1 MRKARIHNLLS
12 EWASFSPDK
21 VAVIAGSQR
30 TTYSD
35 ISKGV
40 TRIATMLL
48 NAGLQKGDRVCICME
63 NSPEYIM
70 SSFGIQMAAGIAVDI
85 NPQYSAYEA
94 KRIISDC
101 QAGIVIIEEKF
112 LRKMAKIVKEEKTV
126 HTVIIS
132 DPEEKLQGNPAALL
146 LPSTISI
153 HFHEHSI
160 QNGNN
165 IGSFPDVDSQD
176 IAAIVYTSGSTGEP
190 KGVMLSHGNF
200 EANAD
205 SIIKYL
211 DLTADDSIMV
221 LLPFCYSYGKS
232 LLNTHIIAGGTLVLE
247 KSFMYPNVIL
257 NMMIQEEVS
266 GFAGVPSTYSILLN
280 RSNIR
285 NYHFP
290 KLRYLT
296 QAGGALS
303 TKHAQ
308 EITSLFPDKK
318 FYIMYGQTEAT
329 ARITYLDPC
338 EVQRK
343 PGSIGKPI
351 PGVSIELIKEDGS
364 VAGIHE
370 EGEIVV
376 SGKNIMAGYWN
387 KPSETEKALKKG
399 RLHSGDLAK
408 RDEEGYLYLIG
419 RRSDMIKSGAHR
431 ISPKEIEEH
440 ILELPEV
447 HEVSIVGV
455 EDEILGEVLCAC
467 IVSQEGFENDEK
479 KIQRHC
485 QEKLA
490 VFKIP
495 KYVCFM
501 KDLPKTVTGKVRK
514 FALKE
519 LVSMKA

>member
-1 MRKARIHNLLS
+1 MLCNT
-12 EWASFSPDK
+12 ASASPEK
-21 VAVIAGSQR
+21 IAVIAGLQR
-30 TTYSD
+30 VTYGD
-35 ISKGV
+35 IYKGV
-40 TRIATMLL
+40 SRIASMLL
-48 NAGLQKGDRVCICME
+48 ETGLQKGDRVCICME

-70 SSFGIQMAAGIAVDI
+70 SSFGIQMAGGIVVDI

-94 KRIISDC
+94 KKIVRDC
-101 QAGIVIIEEKF
+101 QAGIVIIEGKF
-112 LRKMAKIVKEEKTV
+112 LRNVVKIVEEDRT
-126 HTVIIS
+126 
-132 DPEEKLQGNPAALL
+132 L
-146 LPSTISI
+146 
-153 HFHEHSI
+153 HSI
-160 QNGNN
+160 IIVNPDGNMRQGSAPFISFPSSVSVHFLETITQNGSVD
-165 IGSFPDVDSQD
+165 GSFPEVSGQD
-176 IAAIVYTSGSTGEP
+176 IAGIVYTSGSTGEP
-190 KGVMLSHGNF
+190 KGVILSHDNF

-205 SIIKYL
+205 AIIKYL
-211 DLTADDSIMV
+211 DLREDDSIMV

-232 LLNTHIIAGGTLVLE
+232 LLNTHIISGGTLVLE

-257 NMMIQEEVS
+257 DKMVKEEVT

-285 NYHFP
+285 NYRFP

-296 QAGGALS
+296 QAGGALPPR
-303 TKHAQ
+303 HAQ
-308 EITSLFPDKK
+308 EIISLFPDKK

-329 ARITYLDPC
+329 ARITYLDPSDAL
-338 EVQRK
+338 RK

-351 PGVSIELIKEDGS
+351 PGVSIDLIKEDGTS
-364 VAGIHE
+364 AGTQE
-370 EGEIVV
+370 GGEIVV
-376 SGKNIMAGYWN
+376 TGNNVMVGYWN
-387 KPSETEKALKKG
+387 KVTETEKVLKKG

-440 ILELPEV
+440 ILELSEV
-447 HEVSIVGV
+447 HEVSVVGV

-467 IVSQEGFENDEK
+467 IVLKEGFEGDQR

-490 VFKIP
+490 IFKIP
-495 KYVCFM
+495 KYVYFM

-514 FALKE
+514 FLLKE
-519 LVSMKA
+519 LVSSNV